1 MAPWHL
7 ILNDDCCLKLFELC
21 DGKSLAHIA
30 RTDKRL
36 HARVSDRN
44 STAASPGAQ
53 VWRQLCASHNLRQP
67 GTRTRGQLP
76 WSKVYALSICIECS
90 EFGEVVINDP
100 PNVLGFE
107 RGRFA
112 LCRRCMRSDTL
123 WRVMNRP
130 EIKGDGQKLAHLLF
144 RIETVRRELGLK
156 PRYKRA
162 VAASSSRRRRR
173 RRQASTPPVLGQ
185 TIEEHIGLPFASATD
200 AAVERALAGA
210 INQPPPDPEAQPH
223 IPSERTPPF
232 GVQGTGSDM
241 ITF

>member
-7 ILNDDCCLKLFELC
+7 VLNDDCCLKLFELC

-210 INQPPPDPEAQPH
+210 INQPPPDPQAQPH
-223 IPSERTPPF
+223 IPSEQTRPF